1 MKQFPFV
8 VFLSIVSMFAACSGG
23 GRKVLIMASGKLTVD
38 ANDQKKVKL
47 QPGTTHTEKEI
58 ILTGTEPAQIDVES
72 TDGSKTFDIKDA
84 GSYVLNLK
92 PDTLV
97 GGIIRYGA
105 SMNNTRLGMEQLEH
119 MIDSTRQL
127 MAGKNAS
134 DANKSYF
141 IPPFSLKKISDNL
154 EATIIGPYNN
164 IPGSVQVDKD
174 GNGPE
179 TYKFFTNKQKQE
191 SLEDLIKQMKE

>member
-1 MKQFPFV
+1 MKQMSF
-8 VFLSIVSMFAACSGG
+8 IVLFSAMALLTACSGG
-23 GRKVLIMASGKLTVD
+23 SRKVVVMASGKVTVSE
-38 ANDQKKVKL
+38 DQKKVKL
-47 QPGTTHTEKEI
+47 EPGTTHTEKEI
-58 ILTGTEPAQIDVES
+58 ILSGTDATQIDVES
-72 TDGSKTFDIKDA
+72 PDGSKTFDIKDA

-92 PDTLV
+92 KDTLV

-105 SMNNTRLGMEQLEH
+105 AMNNTRLGMEELEK

-127 MAGKNAS
+127 MSGQNAS

-141 IPPFSLKKISDNL
+141 IPPFTLKKISDNQQ
-154 EATIIGPYNN
+154 ATLIGPYNN
-164 IPGSVQVDKD
+164 IPGSVKVDKD

-191 SLEDLIKQMKE
+191 SLDDLIEEMKK

>member
-8 VFLSIVSMFAACSGG
+8 ILLSIVSMFAACSGG

-58 ILTGTEPAQIDVES
+58 ILTGTEPAQINVES

-105 SMNNTRLGMEQLEH
+105 SMNNTRLGMEELEH

-127 MAGKNAS
+127 MAGRNAS

-154 EATIIGPYNN
+154 I
-164 IPGSVQVDKD
+164 
-174 GNGPE
+174 
-179 TYKFFTNKQKQE
+179 FTQYR
-191 SLEDLIKQMKE
+191 